1 MGSPMGLEAFG
12 GPLRYSQTIDWQTVD
27 NGQFPAPLSF
37 AGVSLSRRW
46 ATSR

>member
-1 MGSPMGLEAFG
+1 MGLEAFG
-12 GPLRYSQTIDWQTVD
+12 APLRSLADDHELTMD
-27 NGQFPAPLSF
+27 NDYFPDPLSF